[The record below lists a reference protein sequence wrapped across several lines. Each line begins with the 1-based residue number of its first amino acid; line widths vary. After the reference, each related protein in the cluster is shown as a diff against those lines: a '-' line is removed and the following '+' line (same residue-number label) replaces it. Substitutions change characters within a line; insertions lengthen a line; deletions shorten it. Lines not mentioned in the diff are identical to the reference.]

1 MPGAPLTALDAK
13 LWLSTGRL
21 GIYLSAVGNDMPR
34 ALRLYDWNAR
44 ITAACLQDLGH
55 LEVLVRN
62 SYDRQLSN
70 ASSNWTSASDPI
82 WLRESGIQKTR
93 TIQAKSN
100 TYSQGTLRAASS
112 RASHPTHGHIVAN
125 LTFGF
130 WTALTQSERDA
141 TIWTPILSPLFPGAA
156 RGPVHDRM
164 DRLNKFRNRLAHWE
178 PVFSRTTGLM
188 RQLTNVDALFA
199 DLSPAAASWVGEHSS
214 VISLIQAA
222 PEPLLSPPPATYLGT
237 SP

>member
-1 MPGAPLTALDAK
+1 MPRVPLTALDAER
-13 LWLSTGRL
+13 WQSAGRL
-21 GIYLSAVGNDMPR
+21 QIYLSATGNDLHR
-34 ALRLYDWNAR
+34 ALHLYDWNAR

-70 ASSNWTSASDPI
+70 ASPDWSFATDPI
-82 WLRESGIQKTR
+82 WSRETGIQKTR
-93 TIQAKSN
+93 TKQATSN
-100 TYSQGTLRAASS
+100 TYSQTSLRTAHSKS
-112 RASHPTHGHIVAN
+112 PRHTHGHTVAN

-141 TIWTPILSPLFPGAA
+141 TIWTPILSPLFPGAT

-164 DRLNKFRNRLAHWE
+164 DKLNKFRNRLAHWE
-178 PVFSRTTGLM
+178 PVFSRTTDLM

-199 DLSPAAASWVGEHSS
+199 DLSPAIALWVGDRSS
-214 VISLIQAA
+214 IISLIQAS
-222 PEPLLSPPPATYLGT
+222 PEPLLSPPPATYLGI
-237 SP
+237 SL

>member
-1 MPGAPLTALDAK
+1 MPSVPLTALTAE
-13 LWLSTGRL
+13 LWLSAGRL
-21 GIYLSAVGNDMPR
+21 EIYLSATGGDLHR

-70 ASSNWTSASDPI
+70 ASPDWSSAADPI
-82 WLRESGIQKTR
+82 WSRETGIQTTR
-93 TIQAKSN
+93 TKQAKSN
-100 TYSQGTLRAASS
+100 TYSQTSLRTARSKAP
-112 RASHPTHGHIVAN
+112 RPTHGHTIAN

-141 TIWTPILSPLFPGAA
+141 TIWTPILSPLFPGAT

-164 DRLNKFRNRLAHWE
+164 DKLNKFRNRLAHWE

-188 RQLTNVDALFA
+188 RQLTNKAIVPHQFLGARPGLLA
-199 DLSPAAASWVGEHSS
+199 GQRVTKTYSSPHRGRPGFHRAGG
-214 VISLIQAA
+214 
-222 PEPLLSPPPATYLGT
+222 PLRGA
-237 SP
+237 